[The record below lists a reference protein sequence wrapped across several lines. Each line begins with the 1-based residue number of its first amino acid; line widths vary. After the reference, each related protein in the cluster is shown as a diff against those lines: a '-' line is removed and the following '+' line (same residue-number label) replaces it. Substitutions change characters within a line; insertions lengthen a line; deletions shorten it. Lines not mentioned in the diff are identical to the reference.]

1 MITPTWTYP
10 YYTKHASQ
18 RIENVLEKEADT
30 LPVRTSTSMIDLRI
44 NYLLVN
50 TSLTDLFTALTILV
64 GEIEPKKAQKRLIFT
79 MVKA

>member
-1 MITPTWTYP
+1 
-10 YYTKHASQ
+10 
-18 RIENVLEKEADT
+18 
-30 LPVRTSTSMIDLRI
+30 MIDLRI